1 MKRADVDRPMI
12 PQPDAP
18 TWTIAVDMPVYQGG
32 RSKGKPV
39 GWLTSNDTYTTMN
52 GKRHH
57 ARRRRLWRE
66 KAYATYELAHLKREF
81 NRVAAGRRV
90 FLTFTYQFVN
100 GVHPDLINLPET
112 EKPIIDAL
120 QPPKDYV
127 SGGKAIHEHG
137 IGIIAN
143 DNHEWVVVGADQ
155 PLLPYLGRG
164 SRIGGRV
171 VVTITPL

>member
-1 MKRADVDRPMI
+1 MGSPELDLPMI
-12 PQPDAP
+12 PQPGAP

-32 RSKGKPV
+32 RSQGKPV
-39 GWLTSNDTYTTMN
+39 GWLTSNDTHTTKN
-52 GKRHH
+52 GKLHQ
-57 ARRRRLWRE
+57 ATRRRLWRE
-66 KAYATYELAHLKREF
+66 KAYATYELARLRREF

-100 GVHPDLINLPET
+100 GTHPDLRNLPET

-120 QPPKDYV
+120 QPPKTYV
-127 SGGKAIHEHG
+127 RAGKPVNERG
-137 IGIIAN
+137 IGIIPD
-143 DNHEWVVVGADQ
+143 DNHEWVVVSGDQ
-155 PLLPYLGRG
+155 PLLPYLGPG